1 MPIKNQHQKLR
12 LVLINILVK
21 LFAEGINYL
30 YCINRNLNIMKKLT
44 LACLILL
51 FIVTSISAQESD
63 YAQVEKTVTYYL
75 DGGTNNDFDTLKK
88 AFHETA
94 TMKYIGGEG
103 YTEVNALEFFGSRM
117 KPGPKQDRITRIVS
131 IDIAGNAANAKL
143 EIEYP
148 TFTFIDYMNLLKI
161 DGEWKI
167 VSKIFYR
174 KAHE

>member
-1 MPIKNQHQKLR
+1 
-12 LVLINILVK
+12 
-21 LFAEGINYL
+21 
-30 YCINRNLNIMKKLT
+30 MKKI
-44 LACLILL
+44 ALL
-51 FIVTSISAQESD
+51 SFVFLFFHTAVSAQESD
-63 YAQVEKTVTYYL
+63 HALVEKAVSYYL

-117 KPGPKQDRITRIVS
+117 KPGPKQDRITRISS
-131 IDIAGNAANAKL
+131 IDIAGNAANARL

-148 TFTFIDYMNLLKI
+148 TFTFIDHMHLLKI

-174 KAHE
+174 KPH